1 MTSAGVLQLKNV
13 VAKGASMRD
22 KRSRFVELAEARVT
36 RATQQLRLIGNLSN
50 LNNYTY
56 SETDAQKILAT
67 LDGEVKLLK
76 AKFQTALMKRQ
87 KDEFKLG

>member
-1 MTSAGVLQLKNV
+1 
-13 VAKGASMRD
+13 MRD
-22 KRSRFVELAEARVT
+22 KRERFVELVESRVT

-56 SETDAQKILAT
+56 TEAEAQKIIAT

-76 AKFQTALMKRQ
+76 AKFQTALRKRQ
-87 KDEFKLG
+87 KDEFKLS

>member
-1 MTSAGVLQLKNV
+1 
-13 VAKGASMRD
+13 MRD

-36 RATQQLRLIGNLSN
+36 RATQTLRLIGNLSN

-56 SETDAQKILAT
+56 SEADAQKIVST
-67 LDGEVKLLK
+67 LDSEMKLLR
-76 AKFQTALMKRQ
+76 AKFQTALRKRE